1 MNRAILENGIAFF
14 SHSPEIDGE
23 DPFAVF
29 QQGLN
34 AYPPERASMLLH
46 RWLVL
51 VMVVASTGF
60 TAGAGRVAA
69 QEPGGSGQ
77 PSSQI
82 GLVKDHKPVTYEGY
96 VLYFVEGK
104 LVGNDRLTQTWSIVP
119 REEAEFEHAFK
130 VETHAIHSDAEEG
143 KPSFV
148 GRNNFKRDYEDSV
161 RYELFHQ
168 DKDRGLVLDGIQVG
182 DKPQEFDHETEHY
195 IFPGTLKIGTKWL
208 SEPVTSTLPGSCHH
222 EVIGSEIYSGTNCW
236 VVSSRRDPKKNS
248 LVPNSGT
255 VGKTTRFLVDPL
267 TLSVKRMDS
276 VTEGIGPL
284 GRAFKFVYHME
295 VAE

>member
-1 MNRAILENGIAFF
+1 
-14 SHSPEIDGE
+14 
-23 DPFAVF
+23 
-29 QQGLN
+29 
-34 AYPPERASMLLH
+34 MLLH

-51 VMVVASTGF
+51 VAVVASTVF
-60 TAGAGRVAA
+60 AANAGRVVA

-77 PSSQI
+77 PSSRI
-82 GLVKDHKPVTYEGY
+82 GLVKDHEPVTYEGY

-104 LVGNDRLTQTWSIVP
+104 LVGNDSLTQTWSIVP

-143 KPSFV
+143 RPSFV
-148 GRNNFKRDYEDSV
+148 GRDKFKKDYEDSV

-168 DKDRGLVLDGIQVG
+168 DEDRGLVLDAIQV
-182 DKPQEFDHETEHY
+182 DDEPQEFDHETEHY
-195 IFPGTLKIGTKWL
+195 IFPGTLRIGTKWL

-222 EVIGSEIYSGTNCW
+222 EVIGSEIYNGTNCW
-236 VVSSRRDPKKNS
+236 VVSSSRDPKKNP
-248 LVPNSGT
+248 LVPNSET
-255 VGKTTRFLVDPL
+255 VGKTTRFLFDPL
-267 TLSVKRMDS
+267 TLSVMRMDS